1 MLIKVHQLPRQPHS
15 TGHSQDLSS
24 CHSHYDMS
32 VWWAMLREEIQI
44 SLGFL
49 VGYCWLG
56 WKAINQVAAEFTAMH
71 PYVCLGFMCW
81 ALVKAANKIHRW
93 NPPFHVLP
101 FGMTTCD
108 NDALKLVQGSC
119 YPWYSCFWAWCIWQ
133 CGVSSLGWWSQ
144 TCHRTMSPAR
154 CGVMLAFNGTG
165 AWRIYGSKYDSWWY
179 DIGAQVWCK
188 TVKKNLQRRFHL
200 SMIIMWEPK
209 LNLGPAIRHQ
219 PAFGNCHLGPC
230 QALTKAQAIGND
242 TSPGACATNWPPGL
256 AASCEIS
263 HGVGGRPE
271 KTHGLV
277 WCSARNAFLSQILFT
292 ACVTFHPCDLWRCI
306 YMKILELESVRSIKM
321 AINICQL
328 FQDDDLI
335 ERAGFCQLSI
345 A

>member
-81 ALVKAANKIHRW
+81 ALVKAANRIHRW

-188 TVKKNLQRRFHL
+188 TVKKCSEAIPSLNDN
-200 SMIIMWEPK
+200 MWEPK
-209 LNLGPAIRHQ
+209 LN
-219 PAFGNCHLGPC
+219 CHS
-230 QALTKAQAIGND
+230 A
-242 TSPGACATNWPPGL
+242 S
-256 AASCEIS
+256 ASCMGTAIW
-263 HGVGGRPE
+263 V
-271 KTHGLV
+271 L
-277 WCSARNAFLSQILFT
+277 ARLWQKRKLLAMTRVQVHVLPIGHQAWVQAAKFPTWLGATWKKPRLSM
-292 ACVTFHPCDLWRCI
+292 V
-306 YMKILELESVRSIKM
+306 
-321 AINICQL
+321 
-328 FQDDDLI
+328 
-335 ERAGFCQLSI
+335 
-345 A
+345 

>member
-188 TVKKNLQRRFHL
+188 TVKKKSSEAIPSLNDYNVRAKIELPFGISQLLGTVIWVLARLWQKRKLLAMTRVQVHVLPIGHQAWLQAAKFPTCWGATWKNPRLSMGVVPEMRFSAKFFDSLCDFSSLWFVKVYLHENLGVRVSKVDKHGNKHL
-200 SMIIMWEPK
+200 STVSRWWFDWTRRV
-209 LNLGPAIRHQ
+209 LPA
-219 PAFGNCHLGPC
+219 
-230 QALTKAQAIGND
+230 
-242 TSPGACATNWPPGL
+242 
-256 AASCEIS
+256 
-263 HGVGGRPE
+263 
-271 KTHGLV
+271 
-277 WCSARNAFLSQILFT
+277 
-292 ACVTFHPCDLWRCI
+292 
-306 YMKILELESVRSIKM
+306 
-321 AINICQL
+321 
-328 FQDDDLI
+328 
-335 ERAGFCQLSI
+335 
-345 A
+345 